1 MYIHTISH
9 PPYILP
15 IHIFLFLHSHVFLH
29 IYPFYPIT
37 SINCSCISHPFHL
50 YPKIHPLLSLS
61 ISITFYIPPT
71 YIFTLWFST
80 ISTRSHYTFQHFT
93 FALSIIF
100 HITSFIPPPN
110 RISISTTLY
119 ISQRS
124 IHTYHSVPH
133 TCGFSVY
140 LPIYS
145 IPHLSFSSQHC
156 FACSSFCSTCSLLSY
171 MVRSAPRTHDVKVP
185 LL

>member
-100 HITSFIPPPN
+100 HITSFIPPLIAFPSPLPCTSHKDPFTLTIPC
-110 RISISTTLY
+110 RTHVDSVYIFPSTLY
-119 ISQRS
+119 LIC
-124 IHTYHSVPH
+124 P
-133 TCGFSVY
+133 F
-140 LPIYS
+140 
-145 IPHLSFSSQHC
+145 HLSTVSHAAV
-156 FACSSFCSTCSLLSY
+156 FAAHVPSFPIWSVLHRAH
-171 MVRSAPRTHDVKVP
+171 MM
-185 LL
+185 